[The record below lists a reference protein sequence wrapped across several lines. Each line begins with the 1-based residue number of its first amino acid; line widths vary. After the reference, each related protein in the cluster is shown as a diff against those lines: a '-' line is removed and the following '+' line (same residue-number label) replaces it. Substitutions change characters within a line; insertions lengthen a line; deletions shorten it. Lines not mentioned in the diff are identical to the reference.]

1 MRLGLGYGQGWFA
14 WRLTANV
21 RITKNEPIY
30 TMRNICRGGRHM
42 GLGLGLGF
50 GLGLELGLG
59 LGLW

>member
-1 MRLGLGYGQGWFA
+1 MGLGLGYGQGWFA
-14 WRLTANV
+14 WRLTAKV
-21 RITKNEPIY
+21 RITKNEPMY

-50 GLGLELGLG
+50 GLGLDLGLG